1 MNEVH
6 VLNFKDKVS
15 ILLQKLQ
22 HNEIP
27 DHVLSLTAY
36 KQYNRHHS
44 ILCIHCLIIQ
54 KYATS
59 SPCLI
64 FDLSTKEPVVIVSS
78 SSPISN
84 PNSNKHTKVK
94 KKRKGANAAALLHS
108 EEICPTPVVL
118 QESES
123 VQSGGIIIVDNVED
137 NTNDYIDLKQV
148 EEDEPTFDDQVV
160 LMFCGLC

>member
-1 MNEVH
+1 MS
-6 VLNFKDKVS
+6 DTIQYYAS
-15 ILLQKLQ
+15 IVWWQ
-22 HNEIP
+22 
-27 DHVLSLTAY
+27 
-36 KQYNRHHS
+36 
-44 ILCIHCLIIQ
+44 
-54 KYATS
+54 YATS
-59 SPCLI
+59 SQRLI

-78 SSPISN
+78 SSPLSN

-108 EEICPTPVVL
+108 EEICPSPVVL

-137 NTNDYIDLKQV
+137 TTNDYIDLKQV

-160 LMFCGLC
+160 SMFCGLCLVLIHCNIRITFCTAWFYVVPLDHSIFSYNKLHLFCK